1 WHWQSFYYLIAVVL
15 VLLAWSIP
23 HTQFKSAQVKSVLS
37 PLDYIKQLREG
48 AVLKLYGAVFCM
60 FFCFAALLNYLP
72 FILQD
77 SFLITNTRDIGLV
90 YSGYLI
96 GALAS
101 IATPWLVKKATTPW
115 HLLMVIFTL
124 YSASIMLLMS
134 QQLILFLCAFTL
146 FCGAMFVI
154 HSTAAPLVNKIATA
168 PPSVTNGGYVSF
180 YYSGGALGS
189 LLPGVVYQ
197 QYGQSAFM
205 STLLT
210 VCLCGLMLIIWAY
223 FAGKKTTRG

>member
-1 WHWQSFYYLIAVVL
+1 
-15 VLLAWSIP
+15 
-23 HTQFKSAQVKSVLS
+23 
-37 PLDYIKQLREG
+37 
-48 AVLKLYGAVFCM
+48 LYV
-60 FFCFAALLNYLP
+60 FCFAALLNYLP

-101 IATPWLVKKATTPW
+101 VATPWLLKKAPTPW
-115 HLLMVIFTL
+115 HLLAVIFML
-124 YSASIMLLMS
+124 YSISIIMLMR
-134 QQLILFLCAFTL
+134 QQLMLFLCAFTL

-154 HSTAAPLVNKIATA
+154 HSIAVPLVNKIAKA

-197 QYGQSAFM
+197 HHGQTAFM
-205 STLLT
+205 LTLLT
-210 VCLCGLMLIIWAY
+210 VCLCGLWLIIWAY
-223 FAGKKTTRG
+223 FEGKNTTRG